1 MRTIYFYVLMTLLTF
16 GVFAQTNKKYVISQK
31 VEKEYDELNL
41 KPYTS
46 LRLVKSDKDVLEIS
60 LRDTSVDIS
69 GICTLK
75 NGVLTL
81 DYKSENPD
89 ETNLTLYSSMEFKHI
104 HVSSFA
110 KLYADTI
117 QMRKKRSWI
126 QIDDY
131 GLIEADSVIAGRVS
145 TIYGGDHAVNNI
157 KDINDIKKVVRIMEV
172 ETDTLNIS
180 SSWGKR
186 RNGFT
191 LLFNMGWASIL
202 KDNAVYNSPYNSE
215 SNYNLTIGI
224 AYNYYFNKNCK
235 LKVGSGYR
243 YSYKKFVSDV
253 EYLNGDLVL
262 IDEYRNGMKND
273 LFNHSVVLP
282 IEFHYRFTDRISG
295 FYLGLVPEY
304 NVWSTLRS
312 RYITE
317 SNDWSSLKTRIK
329 NINPWK
335 MELILGLKCLVKVE
349 LYYNLLPTY
358 KIGTK
363 GDGLREF
370 GIRIG
375 F

>member
-1 MRTIYFYVLMTLLTF
+1 MRTIYFYVLMTLLTL

-31 VEKEYDELNL
+31 VEKEYDKLSL

-145 TIYGGDHAVNNI
+145 TIYGGDHAVENCKGIDSVTNFSS
-157 KDINDIKKVVRIMEV
+157 KEESKHKLSLSYGFSYRS
-172 ETDTLNIS
+172 TLIDN
-180 SSWGKR
+180 
-186 RNGFT
+186 
-191 LLFNMGWASIL
+191 SI
-202 KDNAVYNSPYNSE
+202 YNSPYNSTKGFGFGIGIFYSYDFNPNYLMSIGLE
-215 SNYNLTIGI
+215 YRYIYNDLRNPVEYSNGDFALLDDTPQGYRSGLHTHYLMLPVKFKYNLFQTMFFSLGI
-224 AYNYYFNKNCK
+224 APGYN
-235 LKVGSGYR
+235 VGS
-243 YSYKKFVSDV
+243 
-253 EYLNGDLVL
+253 VL
-262 IDEYRNGMKND
+262 K
-273 LFNHSVVLP
+273 SK
-282 IEFHYRFTDRISG
+282 
-295 FYLGLVPEY
+295 
-304 NVWSTLRS
+304 
-312 RYITE
+312 YITTN
-317 SNDWSSLKTRIK
+317 NDWSISKIDVD
-329 NINPWK
+329 NVNPWRL
-335 MELILGLKCLVKVE
+335 ELLLGFKFFLGFE